1 MKKKPYWEMDAGEL
15 AEATKEFDAPFVVD
29 KSRPLTPSER
39 KRWRSAKKKR
49 GRPKVGRGFKRI
61 SVSIERGLLGRVNAL
76 ARKRGVNR
84 SKLLALVLEEAIA
97 RDRSQ
102 GIRPIALVGTI
113 ALLTAYLVAACLPLR
128 SPG

>member
-1 MKKKPYWEMDAGEL
+1 MKSKPYWEMNADEL

-39 KRWRSAKKKR
+39 KRWRSLKKKR
-49 GRPKVGRGFKRI
+49 GRPKLGRGFKRI

-76 ARKRGVNR
+76 ARKRRVNR

-97 RDRSQ
+97 RGD
-102 GIRPIALVGTI
+102 A
-113 ALLTAYLVAACLPLR
+113 
-128 SPG
+128 

>member
-1 MKKKPYWEMDAGEL
+1 MKSKPYWEMTAEEL
-15 AEATKEFDAPFVVD
+15 AEATKQFDAPFVVD

-39 KRWRSAKKKR
+39 KRWRSVKKKR

-76 ARKRGVNR
+76 ARKRRVNR

-97 RDRSQ
+97 RA
-102 GIRPIALVGTI
+102 GG
-113 ALLTAYLVAACLPLR
+113 
-128 SPG
+128 